1 MSMDDKESK
10 WRIDLEDPAVRSIL
24 VAQDGNP
31 LEPYVPPPAP
41 PKKEVK
47 VEEVKEVTPEEIE
60 AEYKRKAIFATAGA
74 SSALA
79 LASMVPNSAMMSTFA
94 LSCWV
99 GNSCVQGV
107 SHALH
112 SPLMAMTNAISGMTI
127 VGGMLQLNGGIMP
140 TNTAQWLA
148 AGAVGLSAVNLVGG
162 TIVTK
167 KMLDMFRRPDDPPEF
182 NQYFLAPA
190 AVAIGGSGLL
200 FATGANPVA
209 LAPML
214 ATGSALGCVGGISC
228 LSSQETARLGI
239 SVGLSGIGTGIVA
252 TLAYM
257 NPDSLATYA
266 QLGMMGG
273 AGGAL
278 GYYISQKIGPTELPQ
293 AVAAF
298 HSLVGLAATATAV
311 GDYMVHGLGH
321 GAFHDVS
328 LYLGAWMGSITA
340 TGSLIAYDKLA
351 EKLDSAA
358 LALTGRDQ
366 INMGLGGVSLASM
379 GAYVLTG
386 DPTVAALALGTGIA
400 ASGALGLHMTASIGG
415 ADMPVVITLLNSYSG
430 WALCAEGFILDQPLL
445 TVVGALIGSSGAFL
459 TNIMCVAM
467 NRSLPNVILGG
478 FGTTTG
484 PKKEGSGEVKVHTE
498 IDIVGAAEALKEAET
513 VCVVPGYGLAVAQA
527 APAVADIALKLRK
540 QGKDVKFAV
549 HPVAGRM
556 PGQLNVLLA
565 EAGVPYDMVFE
576 MEEVNPDM
584 NEVDV
589 VMIIGANDTVNRAA
603 EDDPDSEI
611 AGMPVIQVWNAK
623 HTIFMKR
630 SMATGYA
637 GVDNPVFFEPNNDM
651 LLGDAKSSCDAI
663 NAELSK

>member
-340 TGSLIAYDKLA
+340 TGSLIAYGKLA

-379 GAYVLTG
+379 GAYVLSSSPMIAGTCLATG
-386 DPTVAALALGTGIA
+386 VLS
-400 ASGALGLHMTASIGG
+400 SGALGLHMTASIGG

-459 TNIMCVAM
+459 TRVMCEAM
-467 NRSLPNVILGG
+467 NRSLTNVILGG
-478 FGTTTG
+478 FGT
-484 PKKEGSGEVKVHTE
+484 EIKVADPNAVVLPHTE
-498 IDIVGAAEALKEAET
+498 INVAGTVEALRDAEK
-513 VCVVPGYGLAVAQA
+513 VVIVPGYGLAVAQA
-527 APAVADIALKLRK
+527 APAVAEIALYLRK
-540 QGKDVKFAV
+540 QGKEVKFAV
-549 HPVAGRM
+549 HPVAGIM

-565 EAGVPYDMVFE
+565 EAGIPYDMVEE
-576 MEEVNPDM
+576 MEEVNPEM
-584 NEVDV
+584 GEVDV
-589 VMIIGANDTVNRAA
+589 TMVIGANDTVNSGA
-603 EDDPDSEI
+603 EEDPNSAI
-611 AGMPVIQVWNAK
+611 AGMPVIQVWKSK
-623 HTIFMKR
+623 HVIFMKR

-637 GVDNPVFFEPNNDM
+637 GVENPVFFKSNTDM
-651 LLGDAKSSCDAI
+651 LLGDAKNTCDGI
-663 NAELSK
+663 RAELCK